1 MIHQC
6 DKRGTYIDDI
16 ELKFQ
21 AHENATEEVKDRL
34 SELESDFATWN
45 QTTVSA
51 ETAGEVVT
59 LQLPEMGTLVEGLE
73 IIKKTTTKLARR
85 REHDVQQSEARFESL
100 NARLSHVERS
110 CCCCGD
116 SSSDGDTCPVIEA
129 CRKLQGEIEEMTKAK
144 VPAIESKLTSH
155 FSETAELVGGLRT
168 DLKQVRG
175 DLDGLIEGSGHRAA
189 AFKTMIDLG
198 QQNQILQTRRDSQL
212 STVESELEY
221 LKGEIRAVIEKQT
234 QPSDTSEAV
243 DLVRAELR
251 NRIERLTRE
260 HRQESLDIRSQLRGL
275 KDLRDRFSSLSEKY
289 DSLAEGVQD
298 RPQPSP
304 HRSLEAADGRSSM
317 AQEVEKLQGQV
328 KEIRSKI
335 HEIERSV
342 AFLQKAPRNH
352 GTKTTSDKWG
362 SDGETMFGDN
372 VESEAEGRFHERVDE
387 QGVSVSDMPR
397 YDSQDSLS
405 ADQQQRT
412 TMRYEI
418 PAKQVGEFSEYFGTI
433 TTSRSDDALT
443 ALWAMRREELCS
455 EELRTSPTFSA
466 FDEDFYFTAAISADG
481 DIGLCLTGSCS
492 TRDVT
497 CDLFA
502 VRADSGD
509 VVATHTIPVPQSGGG
524 AGTRSLCPI
533 EEVLGDFADTN
544 LFLGCR
550 MRANPP

>member
-1 MIHQC
+1 MQSHSGGQSLEDRLRDVEELVVEQQERLDWLQERFSEALEMIHQC
-6 DKRGTYIDDI
+6 DKRGIYIDDI

-21 AHENATEEVKDRL
+21 AHENAAEEVKDRL

-51 ETAGEVVT
+51 ETAGEVT

-85 REHDVQQSEARFESL
+85 REHDVQKSEARFESL
-100 NARLSHVERS
+100 DARLSHVERS
-110 CCCCGD
+110 CCCCND
-116 SSSDGDTCPVIEA
+116 SSTDRDTCPVIEA
-129 CRKLQGEIEEMTKAK
+129 W
-144 VPAIESKLTSH
+144 
-155 FSETAELVGGLRT
+155 
-168 DLKQVRG
+168 
-175 DLDGLIEGSGHRAA
+175 HRAA

-221 LKGEIRAVIEKQT
+221 LKGEIRAIIEKQT
-234 QPSDTSEAV
+234 QPSEFYGPVLVAHPGASVFIFIPDHFVGAGEA
-243 DLVRAELR
+243 
-251 NRIERLTRE
+251 
-260 HRQESLDIRSQLRGL
+260 ESLDVRSQLRGL
-275 KDLRDRFSSLSEKY
+275 KDLRERFSSLSEKY
-289 DSLAEGVQD
+289 DSLAEGFQD
-298 RPQPSP
+298 RPQPSS
-304 HRSLEAADGRSSM
+304 HRTLEAADERSSM
-317 AQEVEKLQGQV
+317 AQEVDDLQGQV
-328 KEIRSKI
+328 KEILSKI

-342 AFLQKAPRNH
+342 AFLQKAPTNNDSNA
-352 GTKTTSDKWG
+352 TSGKWG
-362 SDGETMFGDN
+362 SDRETMFGDN

-387 QGVSVSDMPR
+387 QDVSVSDMPR
-397 YDSQDSLS
+397 CDSQDGLS
-405 ADQQQRT
+405 ADQQHRT

-418 PAKQVGEFSEYFGTI
+418 PANQEGEVSECFGTI

-443 ALWAMRREELCS
+443 ALWAMRREELCN

-466 FDEDFYFTAAISADG
+466 FDEDFHFKAAMSADG
-481 DIGLCLTGSCS
+481 DIGLWLTGSCS
-492 TRDVT
+492 TWDVT

-509 VVATHTIPVPQSGGG
+509 VVATHTIPVRQSGGG

-533 EEVLGDFADTN
+533 EEVLGDSADSN

-550 MRANPP
+550 MSANPPQRYGHESRVA

>member
-6 DKRGTYIDDI
+6 DKRGIYIDDI

-21 AHENATEEVKDRL
+21 AHENAAEEVKDRL

-85 REHDVQQSEARFESL
+85 REHDVQKSEARFESL
-100 NARLSHVERS
+100 DARLSHVERS
-110 CCCCGD
+110 CCCCND
-116 SSSDGDTCPVIEA
+116 SSTDRDTCPVIEA
-129 CRKLQGEIEEMTKAK
+129 W
-144 VPAIESKLTSH
+144 
-155 FSETAELVGGLRT
+155 
-168 DLKQVRG
+168 
-175 DLDGLIEGSGHRAA
+175 HRAA

-221 LKGEIRAVIEKQT
+221 LKGEIRAIIEKQT

-260 HRQESLDIRSQLRGL
+260 HRQESLDVRSQLRGL
-275 KDLRDRFSSLSEKY
+275 KDLRERFSSLSEKY
-289 DSLAEGVQD
+289 DSLAEGFQD
-298 RPQPSP
+298 RPQPSS
-304 HRSLEAADGRSSM
+304 HRTLEAADERSSM
-317 AQEVEKLQGQV
+317 AQEVDDLQGQV
-328 KEIRSKI
+328 KEILSKI

-342 AFLQKAPRNH
+342 AFLQKAPTNNDSNA
-352 GTKTTSDKWG
+352 TSGKWG
-362 SDGETMFGDN
+362 SDRETMFGDN

-387 QGVSVSDMPR
+387 QDVSVSDMPR
-397 YDSQDSLS
+397 CDSQDGLS
-405 ADQQQRT
+405 ADQQHRT

-418 PAKQVGEFSEYFGTI
+418 PANQEGEVSECFGTI

-443 ALWAMRREELCS
+443 ALWAMRREELCN

-466 FDEDFYFTAAISADG
+466 FDEDFHFKAAMSADG
-481 DIGLCLTGSCS
+481 DIGLWLTGSCS
-492 TRDVT
+492 TWDVT

-509 VVATHTIPVPQSGGG
+509 VVATHTIPVRQSGGG

-533 EEVLGDFADTN
+533 EVSAALDVLTRANLFQEVLGDSADSN

-550 MRANPP
+550 MSANPPQRYGHESRVA